1 MFLPQRAG
9 IIYCRKNY
17 VKVGY
22 SRGKKKMQKKKKI
35 GFLMAVCLLLIGC
48 SQSPEAEALP
58 PEESASI
65 VEFTR
70 VSEAKNG
77 QNIYVIL
84 KSYHGNYWEKV
95 IDGVCTAAKDVDE
108 AVYLGGIDNETDIEG
123 QISLMDQ
130 AIEQGADAILL
141 APVDSTCLVETCAR
155 ARGNGIPVILID
167 SAINTDDYDMCFMT
181 DNMEAGKM
189 AAREMI
195 IMLKEKKHPETEPL
209 KIGILMSTDTSQAMV
224 NRVSGFLEYWADYA
238 PEQWEIAEDILL
250 NGGDIEK
257 AQKDAETLLQENKD
271 IKGIFGC
278 NNTSTIGISKT
289 IMKEE
294 RTDFVMVGFDLAD
307 ETRSLIQKSEYSAV
321 SMLQNQDQMGY
332 LGILSLDA
340 FLRGKTLQQKYYDTG
355 VTVIDSDFLMEKDVS

>member
-1 MFLPQRAG
+1 MFLPKRAG

-17 VKVGY
+17 VKAGY

-35 GFLMAVCLLLIGC
+35 GFLMAVCLLFVGC
-48 SQSPEAEALP
+48 SPSPEAESLP

-65 VEFTR
+65 VEFTC

-95 IDGVCTAAKDVDE
+95 IDGVCTAAKEVDE

-123 QISLMDQ
+123 QIFLMDQ

-141 APVDSTCLVETCAR
+141 APADSTALVETCAC
-155 ARGNGIPVILID
+155 AREKGIPVVLID
-167 SAINTDDYDMCFMT
+167 SSINTDDYDTCFMT

-195 IMLKEKKHPETEPL
+195 KMLKEKQHPETETL
-209 KIGILMSTDTSQAMV
+209 KIGILMSTDMSQAMV
-224 NRVSGFLEYWADYA
+224 NRVSGFLEYWTDYA

-271 IKGIFGC
+271 MKGIFSC
-278 NNTSTIGISKT
+278 NNTSTMGVSKT
-289 IMKEE
+289 IMKKK
-294 RTDFVMVGFDLAD
+294 RTDLVIVGFDLAD
-307 ETRSLIQKSEYSAV
+307 ETRSLIQNSEYTAV
-321 SMLQNQDQMGY
+321 TMLQNQDQMGY
-332 LGILSLDA
+332 LGILSLDVL
-340 FLRGKTLQQKYYDTG
+340 LRGETSQLRYYDTG
-355 VTVIDSDFLMEKDVS
+355 VTVIDSDFLMERDAS

>member
-1 MFLPQRAG
+1 MFLPKRAG

-17 VKVGY
+17 VKAGY

-35 GFLMAVCLLLIGC
+35 GFLMAVCLLFVGC
-48 SQSPEAEALP
+48 SPSPEAESLP

-65 VEFTR
+65 VEFTC

-95 IDGVCTAAKDVDE
+95 IDGVCTAAKEVDE

-123 QISLMDQ
+123 QIFLMDQ

-141 APVDSTCLVETCAR
+141 APADSTALVETCAC
-155 ARGNGIPVILID
+155 AREKGIPVVLID
-167 SAINTDDYDMCFMT
+167 SSINTDDYDTCFMT

-195 IMLKEKKHPETEPL
+195 KMLKEKQHPETETL
-209 KIGILMSTDTSQAMV
+209 KSGILMSTGMAQAMV
-224 NRVSGFLEYWADYA
+224 NRVSGFLEYWTDYA

-271 IKGIFGC
+271 MKGIFSC
-278 NNTSTIGISKT
+278 NNTSTIGVSKT
-289 IMKEE
+289 IMKKK
-294 RTDFVMVGFDLAD
+294 RTDLVIVGFDLAD
-307 ETRSLIQKSEYSAV
+307 ETRSLIQNSEYTAV
-321 SMLQNQDQMGY
+321 TMLQNQDQMGY
-332 LGILSLDA
+332 LGILSLDVL
-340 FLRGKTLQQKYYDTG
+340 LRGETSQLRYYDTG
-355 VTVIDSDFLMEKDVS
+355 VTVIDSDFLMERDAS

>member
-1 MFLPQRAG
+1 MFLPKRAG

-17 VKVGY
+17 VKAGY

-35 GFLMAVCLLLIGC
+35 GFLMAVCLLFVGC
-48 SQSPEAEALP
+48 SPSPEAESLP

-65 VEFTR
+65 VEFTC

-95 IDGVCTAAKDVDE
+95 IDGVCTAAKEVDE
-108 AVYLGGIDNETDIEG
+108 TVYLGGIDNETDIEG
-123 QISLMDQ
+123 QIFLMDQ

-141 APVDSTCLVETCAR
+141 APADSTALVETCAC
-155 ARGNGIPVILID
+155 AREKGIPVVLID
-167 SAINTDDYDMCFMT
+167 SSINTDDYDTCFMT

-195 IMLKEKKHPETEPL
+195 KMLKEKQHPETETL
-209 KIGILMSTDTSQAMV
+209 KIGILMSTDMSQAMV
-224 NRVSGFLEYWADYA
+224 NRVSGFLEYWTDYA

-271 IKGIFGC
+271 MKGIFSC
-278 NNTSTIGISKT
+278 NNTSTIGVSKT
-289 IMKEE
+289 IMKKK
-294 RTDFVMVGFDLAD
+294 RTDLVIVGFDLAD
-307 ETRSLIQKSEYSAV
+307 ETRSLIQNSEYTAV
-321 SMLQNQDQMGY
+321 TMLQNQDQMGY
-332 LGILSLDA
+332 LGILSLDVL
-340 FLRGKTLQQKYYDTG
+340 LRGETSQLRYYDTG
-355 VTVIDSDFLMEKDVS
+355 VTVIDSDFLMERDAS